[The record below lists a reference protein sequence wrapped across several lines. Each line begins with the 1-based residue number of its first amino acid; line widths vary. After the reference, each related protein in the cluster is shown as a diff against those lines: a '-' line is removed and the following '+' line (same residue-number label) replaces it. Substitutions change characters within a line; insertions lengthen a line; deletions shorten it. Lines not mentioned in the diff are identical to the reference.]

1 MTLRVRLLRP
11 LRRSSGLLAMTK
23 GNVCMYA
30 DTLQLLQGISF
41 VFTINLIGTVQNG
54 GGEILIAQ
62 NLLSFSSDFY
72 NGLDYRG

>member
-54 GGEILIAQ
+54 GGKILIAQ
-62 NLLSFSSDFY
+62 NLILFSSDSY
-72 NGLDYRG
+72 NVLNYRW

>member
-1 MTLRVRLLRP
+1 MLRP
-11 LRRSSGLLAMTK
+11 LRRSSGFLAMTK

-54 GGEILIAQ
+54 GGKILIAQ
-62 NLLSFSSDFY
+62 NLILFSSDSY
-72 NGLDYRG
+72 NVLNYRW